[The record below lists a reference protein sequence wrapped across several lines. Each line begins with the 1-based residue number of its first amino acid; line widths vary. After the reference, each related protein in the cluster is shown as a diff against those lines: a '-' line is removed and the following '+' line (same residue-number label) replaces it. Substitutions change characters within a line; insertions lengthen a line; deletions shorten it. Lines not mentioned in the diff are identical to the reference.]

1 MSGVALPPQGQQAC
15 SWPGHDREK
24 DRGKQSD
31 RWPFLEMRWRYAQ
44 ATAGQ
49 EETGDGKTKRCS
61 EKQMQAVEKLRGSKD
76 MTDKVS
82 PRGSQEG
89 PREKTRRRS
98 VQRKQRDGNGLRTER
113 R

>member
-1 MSGVALPPQGQQAC
+1 MSGVALQPQSQQAC

-61 EKQMQAVEKLRGSKD
+61 ERQTQAVEKLGGSKD
-76 MTDKVS
+76 MTYTGGR
-82 PRGSQEG
+82 RGRQEG